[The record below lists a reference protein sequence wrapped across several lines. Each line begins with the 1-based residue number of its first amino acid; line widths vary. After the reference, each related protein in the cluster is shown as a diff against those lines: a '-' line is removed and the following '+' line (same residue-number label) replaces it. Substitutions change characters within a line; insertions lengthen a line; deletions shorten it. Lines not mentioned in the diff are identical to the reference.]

1 MFSRMQNLFT
11 IYEATYKYNLLVELS
26 EAEYEFVIVCK
37 KIGHK
42 LHIDLS
48 EAECGFACGFFRCCN
63 YICQKMY
70 LDFSLDAIRYDRTS
84 MISFQNSPKF
94 LSGAWMDLA
103 EAVFYFLEA
112 KCAFVRSCI

>member
-1 MFSRMQNLFT
+1 MQNLFT

-42 LHIDLS
+42 LHIDSS
-48 EAECGFACGFFRCCN
+48 EAECGFACEFFRCCI

-70 LDFSLDAIRYDRTS
+70 LDFSLD
-84 MISFQNSPKF
+84 
-94 LSGAWMDLA
+94 
-103 EAVFYFLEA
+103 
-112 KCAFVRSCI
+112 